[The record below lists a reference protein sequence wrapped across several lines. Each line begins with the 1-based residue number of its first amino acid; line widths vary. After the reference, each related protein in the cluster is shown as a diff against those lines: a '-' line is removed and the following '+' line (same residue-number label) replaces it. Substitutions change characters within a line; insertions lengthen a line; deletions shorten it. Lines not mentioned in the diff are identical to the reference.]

1 RVVTE
6 VAQGNNTDTFEGKGD
21 HHGLFTTDVI
31 RDPAEQRTGNT
42 VHDAVQ
48 HQCQRQSSH
57 REEVHVDFEFL
68 HAQVLSDNA
77 QLSNCHHAAGYHAD
91 EHEEHQPE
99 QLGVQCFFQR
109 VVTDGLSQFCG
120 SRNLTRFRTAQ
131 EHGGNESHTALQQ
144 TEEQEGFLEAGG
156 FDHCC
161 DGQNGRSGTSTVTTR
176 GQAN

>member
-1 RVVTE
+1 TFGAVQNAVDLADVLGAECVTSQCGEQRVNLTPCQEHDTRQDQERVRAVTE

-48 HQCQRQSSH
+48 HQCQGQSSH
-57 REEVHVDFEFL
+57 REEVHVNFEFL

-99 QLGVQCFFQR
+99 QLGRHCFFQR
-109 VVTDGLSQFCG
+109 VVTAGLSQFCG
-120 SRNLTRFRTAQ
+120 SRNLTRFR
-131 EHGGNESHTALQQ
+131 
-144 TEEQEGFLEAGG
+144 
-156 FDHCC
+156 
-161 DGQNGRSGTSTVTTR
+161 
-176 GQAN
+176 